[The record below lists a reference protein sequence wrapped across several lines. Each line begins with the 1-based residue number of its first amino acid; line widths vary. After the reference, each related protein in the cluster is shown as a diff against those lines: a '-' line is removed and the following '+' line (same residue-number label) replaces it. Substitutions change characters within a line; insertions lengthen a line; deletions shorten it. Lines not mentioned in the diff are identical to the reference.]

1 MVKNYQPKPDLL
13 KDRVV
18 LVTGAGDG
26 IGAAAAKTFA
36 RYGATVVLLGRTVR
50 KLEQV
55 YDAIKSAG
63 GPEPAIYPLNL
74 EGASVKDYEDMA
86 LAIKTELGR
95 LDGLLHNACALGEI
109 TPLKQYPV
117 DLWQK
122 VMLVNLTAPF
132 MLTRACLDL
141 LQQSEN
147 SRVIFTTHRM
157 DTAYWGA
164 YGISKAALESLMK
177 ILADELEN
185 SQTTV
190 NAIEPGDVQSPMMAR
205 TFPGKNV
212 GALPTIDS
220 ILPAYLYLMGPDSSG
235 VTGKII
241 EAQNTGMEN
250 PESSIQN

>member
-1 MVKNYQPKPDLL
+1 MKNYRPKPDLL

-26 IGAAAAKTFA
+26 IGAAAAKAFA

-74 EGASVKDYEDMA
+74 EGATAKDYEDMA
-86 LAIKTELGR
+86 LAVKTELGR
-95 LDGLLHNACALGEI
+95 LHGILHNAGILGET
-109 TPLKQYPV
+109 TPIKQYPV

-122 VMLVNLTAPF
+122 VMRVNLTAPF

-141 LQQSEN
+141 LQQSES
-147 SRVIFTTHRM
+147 SRVIFTTHRL
-157 DTAYWGA
+157 DSAYWGA
-164 YGISKAALESLMK
+164 YGISKAAVESLMK

-185 SQTTV
+185 SQITV
-190 NAIEPGDVQSPMMAR
+190 NAVQPGEVQSPMMAR
-205 TFPGKNV
+205 AYPGKNI
-212 GALPTIDS
+212 AILPTIDS

-241 EAQNTGMEN
+241 EAQNPGMEN